1 MEYALCNPPAE
12 VAVQDVVDLLHG
24 GVRVLLQERVQ
35 LHHHARAGREIGNN
49 IKKAFQGDG
58 ISLTNN

>member
-1 MEYALCNPPAE
+1 MEYELCNPPAE

-35 LHHHARAGREIGNN
+35 LHHHAGAGREIGNN
-49 IKKAFQGDG
+49 IKMTVQGDG
-58 ISLTNN
+58 ISLTTS